1 MARNVFNTLLSMAK
15 RNALSMDENG
25 EWTVIYSSVNKKRAM
40 EGGLHGLPGGQ
51 QWVPKKIYIDD
62 NDLRDIWKEQG
73 EKCYWFH
80 IPLDFNLLYSDY
92 HLYRPKHPLAPS
104 IDKIDD
110 NGDYTRDNV
119 VICCRLANFGR
130 NIHPFGE
137 FHDVIETITGKPFPQ
152 ELRKKFPES
161 GKVELAKPKIM
172 ITDFLT

>member
-1 MARNVFNTLLSMAK
+1 MAK
-15 RNALSMDENG
+15 RNALSRDKNG
-25 EWTVIYSSVNKKRAM
+25 EWTIMHSSTNKKRMSA
-40 EGGLHGLPGGQ
+40 GGLHGLPGGQ

-62 NDLRDIWKEQG
+62 KDLKDIWKKQG
-73 EKCYWFH
+73 EMCYWFH

-110 NGDYTRDNV
+110 NGDYTKDNV

-130 NIHPFGE
+130 NIHPFHE
-137 FHDVIETITGKPFPQ
+137 FHNVVETITGKPFPE
-152 ELRKKFPES
+152 ELKLKMPDS
-161 GKVELAKPKIM
+161 GKPVHDTPKIM